1 MQSTRPS
8 DRGGAS
14 VLVASKTKW
23 LFGWAQKLKIA
34 VSEQTPL
41 RQYRGEKKQHRPHW
55 ANEAVLSPPR
65 PQPPP
70 LVAQSTYA
78 LPRGVPEEQRQRRA
92 QFCRKGE
99 GGTSWSSPPWC
110 LCEASF
116 LSGACTKM
124 QPLPQRPLPSASC
137 DQVGAVALGCLPPR
151 AGVVRGYARVH
162 GISTAHPLPGAV
174 PHSSHYLKN
183 LRTKERQKK

>member
-41 RQYRGEKKQHRPHW
+41 RQYRSEKKQHRPHW

-137 DQVGAVALGCLPPR
+137 DQVGAVAQGCGSGLSASPRWGCTWVCTCAWHIHSPPTPR
-151 AGVVRGYARVH
+151 C
-162 GISTAHPLPGAV
+162 SPTLFPL
-174 PHSSHYLKN
+174 S
-183 LRTKERQKK
+183 

>member
-1 MQSTRPS
+1 M
-8 DRGGAS
+8 
-14 VLVASKTKW
+14 LVASKTKW

-99 GGTSWSSPPWC
+99 GGTSWSSPGAYVRPLSSVGHAPRC
-110 LCEASF
+110 SLF
-116 LSGACTKM
+116 LRGRC
-124 QPLPQRPLPSASC
+124 PLPPATRWAPWPK
-137 DQVGAVALGCLPPR
+137 GVALGCLPPR